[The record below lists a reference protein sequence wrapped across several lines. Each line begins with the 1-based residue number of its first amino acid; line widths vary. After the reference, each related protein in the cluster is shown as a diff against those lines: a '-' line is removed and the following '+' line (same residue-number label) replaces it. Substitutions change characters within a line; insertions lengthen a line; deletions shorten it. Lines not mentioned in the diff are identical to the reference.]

1 MFHTNDSIPTT
12 PVTVEATKE
21 NQVTE
26 ATNTVTLKVPE
37 PSDLLQ
43 SLMKLLDEHIEKKV
57 AEAVVK
63 HVEAIRDIATEIA
76 EQVVETAMDAHA
88 YHYDHDDY
96 DNLVNNI
103 EDKISDA
110 LDDYDME
117 DKIKDALNDVDLEDK
132 IKEAV
137 DAFDFEDKIKDTIR
151 DMSFSVSVD

>member
-1 MFHTNDSIPTT
+1 MIEVVNT
-12 PVTVEATKE
+12 PVTIEATTQE

-26 ATNTVTLKVPE
+26 ATTNTMTLKTPE

-57 AEAVVK
+57 AEAITK

-76 EQVVETAMDAHA
+76 EQVVENAIDNHTTS
-88 YHYDHDDY
+88 YDHDDY

-103 EDKISDA
+103 DETISDA
-110 LDDYDME
+110 IYDYDFDDKIEEAIRNYDME
-117 DKIKDALNDVDLEDK
+117 DKIR
-132 IKEAV
+132 
-137 DAFDFEDKIKDTIR
+137 DTVR

>member
-1 MFHTNDSIPTT
+1 MIELVET

-26 ATNTVTLKVPE
+26 ATTNTVTLKVPE

-63 HVEAIRDIATEIA
+63 HVEAIRDVAREIA
-76 EQVVETAMDAHA
+76 EEVVETAMDAHA

-96 DNLVNNI
+96 DNLVNNFD
-103 EDKISDA
+103 DKVSDA
-110 LDDYDME
+110 LYDYDF
-117 DKIKDALNDVDLEDK
+117 DDK

-137 DAFDFEDKIKDTIR
+137 DSFDFEDKIKDTIR